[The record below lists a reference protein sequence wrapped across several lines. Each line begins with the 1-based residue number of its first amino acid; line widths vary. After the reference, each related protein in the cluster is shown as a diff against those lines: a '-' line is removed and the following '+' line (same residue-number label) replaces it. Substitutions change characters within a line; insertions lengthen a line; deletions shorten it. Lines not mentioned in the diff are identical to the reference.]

1 MRPALV
7 TLLSLVLGIYLGSLG
22 LLAAQWYF
30 LGIAVATLLL
40 VLSRLWHK
48 ALLAGSAWYL
58 VLLCMGA
65 CLATIPR
72 EWVAQLPQPSEETT
86 YLVTISRPPTA
97 REQGSRA
104 EAIIEQAT
112 DPSGATLVRWRGQR
126 IMLYLY
132 NDSLQ
137 LTPRTNYLVRGRLTP
152 LDQVSSSSYQ
162 HYLLSRKVSGV
173 LSAST
178 AEACNAPS
186 TTHWSLW
193 DQLRYRAY
201 TLQQRIGGTLDEI
214 DRLTPLQRETLRAI
228 CLGDRSEG
236 TVAEAQFR
244 SVGVAHLLS
253 VSGFHVGVVLLLIYW
268 LTRYPLRLIH
278 NVRTAY
284 LLRWSL
290 TLVAVWL
297 YAFVCGLSI
306 PTLRASLMFSIFA
319 VARLLGRST
328 DRLNVWAQA
337 AALLLIVSPYAL
349 FDVGMQLSFGAVL
362 AIFVTWGALNQRI
375 TPSSSRIVSYFYYL
389 YYLIVTTLAVQLFV
403 WPILARS
410 FGNTTAWLLLA
421 NLLLSLL
428 ATLLIITGLVTM
440 GLLALGLPMTL
451 LPMLLV
457 GVSDLT
463 SGAMAL
469 LEQHFTA
476 QLTIV
481 MPLWLCVAYYLLL
494 YVWVQYLLARPRPV
508 RI

>member
-30 LGIAVATLLL
+30 FGIAVATLLL
-40 VLSRLWHK
+40 VLSRLWRK

-58 VLLCMGA
+58 LLLCTGA

-72 EWVAQLPQPSEETT
+72 ERVAQLPQPSKETT

-97 REQGSRA
+97 REHGSRV
-104 EAIIEQAT
+104 EAIIEQTT
-112 DPSGATLVRWRGQR
+112 DPSGALLARWSGQR

-132 NDSLQ
+132 NDLQ
-137 LTPRTNYLVRGRLTP
+137 LTPRTSYLVRGRLTP
-152 LDQVSSSSYQ
+152 LDQVSSPSYQ

-178 AEACNAPS
+178 AEPCNEP
-186 TTHWSLW
+186 TTTYWSRW
-193 DQLRYRAY
+193 DQLRYCAY
-201 TLQQRIGGTLDEI
+201 TLQQRIGGTLEEI
-214 DRLTPLQRETLRAI
+214 DPLTPLQRETLRAI

-236 TVAEAQFR
+236 TIAEAQFR

-268 LTRYPLRLIH
+268 LIRYPLRLIR
-278 NVRTAY
+278 NVHTAY

-290 TLVAVWL
+290 TLVAVWI
-297 YAFVCGLSI
+297 YAFICGLSI

-319 VARLLGRST
+319 VARLLGRFT

-337 AALLLIVSPYAL
+337 AVLLLIVSPYAL

-375 TPSSSRIVSYFYYL
+375 TPSSSRIVSYL
-389 YYLIVTTLAVQLFV
+389 YYLIVTTIAVQLFV

-410 FGNTTAWLLLA
+410 FGTTAVWLLLA
-421 NLLLSLL
+421 NLLLSPL

-440 GLLALGLPMTL
+440 GLLAIGLPTKL
-451 LPMLLV
+451 LPLLLV

-463 SGAMAL
+463 SGAMTL
-469 LEQHFTA
+469 LKQHFTA
-476 QLTIV
+476 QLTIA
-481 MPLWLCVAYYLLL
+481 MPLWLCIAYYLLL
-494 YVWVQYLLARPRPV
+494 YAWAQYLLARPRPIRV
-508 RI
+508 

>member
-22 LLAAQWYF
+22 LVAAQWYF

-40 VLSRLWHK
+40 VLSRLWRK

-58 VLLCMGA
+58 LLLCTGA

-72 EWVAQLPQPSEETT
+72 ERLALLPQPCEGAT

-97 REQGSRA
+97 REQGFRA

-112 DPSGATLVRWRGQR
+112 DPSGALLAQWSGQR

-137 LTPRTNYLVRGRLTP
+137 LSPRTSYLVRGRLTT
-152 LDQVSSSSYQ
+152 LDQVSSPSYQ

-173 LSAST
+173 LSTST
-178 AEACNAPS
+178 AELCNEP
-186 TTHWSLW
+186 TTTRWSRW
-193 DQLRYRAY
+193 DQLRYCAY
-201 TLQQRIGGTLDEI
+201 ALQQRIGGTLDEI
-214 DRLTPLQRETLRAI
+214 DQLTPLQRETLRAI

-236 TVAEAQFR
+236 IVAEAQFR

-268 LTRYPLRLIH
+268 LIRYPLRLIR
-278 NVRTAY
+278 NVHTAY

-290 TLVAVWL
+290 TLIAVWI
-297 YAFVCGLSI
+297 YAFICGLSI

-337 AALLLIVSPYAL
+337 AVLLLIISPYAL

-375 TPSSSRIVSYFYYL
+375 TPSSSRIVSYL
-389 YYLIVTTLAVQLFV
+389 YYLIVTTIAVQLFG

-410 FGNTTAWLLLA
+410 FGTTAVWLLLA
-421 NLLLSLL
+421 NLLLSPL

-440 GLLALGLPMTL
+440 GLLAIGLPTKL

-463 SGAMAL
+463 SGAVAL

-476 QLTIV
+476 QLSIA
-481 MPLWLCVAYYLLL
+481 MPLWLCIAYYLLL
-494 YVWVQYLLARPRPV
+494 YAWVQYLLARPRPI

>member
-72 EWVAQLPQPSEETT
+72 ERVAQLPQPSEATT

-112 DPSGATLVRWRGQR
+112 DPSGATLIRWSGQR

-137 LTPRTNYLVRGRLTP
+137 LTPRTSYLVRGRLTP

-162 HYLLSRKVSGV
+162 HYLLSRKVFGV

-178 AEACNAPS
+178 AEACDAPT

-193 DQLRYRAY
+193 NQLRYRAY
-201 TLQQRIGGTLDEI
+201 TLQQRIGDTLDEI

-268 LTRYPLRLIH
+268 LIRYPLRLIR

-337 AALLLIVSPYAL
+337 AVLLLIVSPYAL

-375 TPSSSRIVSYFYYL
+375 TPSSSRIVSYL

-410 FGNTTAWLLLA
+410 FGSTAVWLLLA
-421 NLLLSLL
+421 NLLLSPL

-440 GLLALGLPMTL
+440 GLLALGLPTTL

-476 QLTIV
+476 QLTIT

-494 YVWVQYLLARPRPV
+494 YAWVQYLLARPRNV
-508 RI
+508 AL